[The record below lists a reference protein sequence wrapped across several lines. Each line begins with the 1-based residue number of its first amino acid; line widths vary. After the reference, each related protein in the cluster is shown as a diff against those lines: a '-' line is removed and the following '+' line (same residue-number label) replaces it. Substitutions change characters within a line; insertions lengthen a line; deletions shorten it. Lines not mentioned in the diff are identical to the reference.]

1 MLSFFLT
8 GLGATVLA
16 ERPVHEFD
24 AAGKLNVDWAPEGV
38 LTIGLGVGAGFTDVV
53 ALEKDGTGGSVD
65 NCSR

>member
-1 MLSFFLT
+1 
-8 GLGATVLA
+8 VLA

-38 LTIGLGVGAGFTDVV
+38 LTTGLAVGAGFTDVV